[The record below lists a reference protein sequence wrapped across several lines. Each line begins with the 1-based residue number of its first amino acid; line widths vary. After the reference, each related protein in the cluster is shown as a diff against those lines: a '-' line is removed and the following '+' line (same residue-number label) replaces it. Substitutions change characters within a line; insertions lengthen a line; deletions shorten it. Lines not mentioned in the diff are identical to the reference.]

1 MVVQLM
7 REAKLSNIIGSTT
20 IQAVCRRISMH
31 AFYFILFYFIY
42 FIYFFYFYFIL
53 LLLLFFFFFCSE

>member
-31 AFYFILFYFIY
+31 AVTFLFYFILF
-42 FIYFFYFYFIL
+42 IYFFFIFFLFYYYYY
-53 LLLLFFFFFCSE
+53 FFFCSE